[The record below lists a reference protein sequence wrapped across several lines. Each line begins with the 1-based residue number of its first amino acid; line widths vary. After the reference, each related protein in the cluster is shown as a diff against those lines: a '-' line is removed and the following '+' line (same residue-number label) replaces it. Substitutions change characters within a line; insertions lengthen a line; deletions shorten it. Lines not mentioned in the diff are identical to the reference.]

1 MEEVITK
8 SLVGTGGFFATL
20 SLAPISEV
28 VSLMVGLA
36 TLVYMVVSIIKI
48 TKGTNQVM
56 VEINDS
62 TNITIP
68 IRNLLALILA
78 VAVSVTGYVNLISRI
93 THLEQTQHIKDMEI
107 RMNSEFRIKWPRGEL
122 GSLPDDAEQ
131 NLRLTYAESH
141 LKEISNVVRKLQ
153 VKEGITE

>member
-1 MEEVITK
+1 
-8 SLVGTGGFFATL
+8 
-20 SLAPISEV
+20 
-28 VSLMVGLA
+28 MVD
-36 TLVYMVVSIIKI
+36 
-48 TKGTNQVM
+48 
-56 VEINDS
+56 INDS

-93 THLEQTQHIKDMEI
+93 THLEQTQHIKDVEI
-107 RMNSEFRIKWPRGEL
+107 KMNSEFRIKWPRGEL

-131 NLRLTYAESH
+131 NLRLTYVESN
-141 LKEISNVVRKLQ
+141 LKEINDVVQKLQ